1 MPIRNTRRVDS
12 RFRDSQGKWITL
24 VFLIRRV
31 FIDLFFKEASGDF
44 LINPSIY
51 LKLLDVSTSRLFC
64 LKWYIIAPPLP
75 KILWEDDYWMEV
87 CEYMARVLIEL

>member
-51 LKLLDVSTSRLFC
+51 LKLLDVSTTRLFC
-64 LKWYIIAPPLP
+64 LKLIHIRSTLAENSMGTRL
-75 KILWEDDYWMEV
+75 LDGSV
-87 CEYMARVLIEL
+87 RVYGSSTN

>member
-1 MPIRNTRRVDS
+1 MPIHNTPRVDS

-64 LKWYIIAPPLP
+64 LQLIHNRSTLA
-75 KILWEDDYWMEV
+75 ENSMGT
-87 CEYMARVLIEL
+87 RVYGSSTN